1 MTKILAFNRNRRVVG
16 ADSESRRLDDDK
28 VAARRRARDAR
39 PPRAARTAERSDP
52 RDTTGTPVELA
63 ASIVVPTRGRPQLL
77 SRCIASLVLQRFDP
91 ARFEI
96 IIVDDGA
103 GIDASSEE
111 TRSVVAGWAA
121 HTAGSGPRI
130 TYMPSMGAHGP
141 AAARN
146 CGWHAALA
154 PIIAFTDDDTIAR
167 SDWLSNGVRAFD
179 NDVHVVCGRVVM
191 PLNGTPTDYEL
202 DAKNLETAEFVTANC
217 FCRKHVLEDIGGFDE
232 RFRFAWREDSDL
244 HFRLIDYRANIRR
257 EPRAV
262 MMHPIRPAGWGVSL
276 KQVKKVQ
283 FDALLYKKHP
293 RLYRRKIRQKPRWD
307 FYLTVGA
314 LLACIVALLA
324 GSGAAALAAGLVWF
338 FMTARFCAQRLWK
351 TSKSPAH
358 IAEMIVTSVLIP
370 PMAVYWR
377 AVGAIRYRVG
387 FL

>member
-1 MTKILAFNRNRRVVG
+1 MTKILAFNRNRRTIS
-16 ADSESRRLDDDK
+16 ADSENRPQNEGGT
-28 VAARRRARDAR
+28 ATRRRSRDRHAPPSVRSADRSDAR
-39 PPRAARTAERSDP
+39 N
-52 RDTTGTPVELA
+52 TTQTPVELA
-63 ASIVVPTRGRPQLL
+63 VSIVVPTRGRPQLL

-103 GIDASSEE
+103 SIDASSEE
-111 TRSVVAGWAA
+111 TRHVVAGWSA
-121 HTAGSGPRI
+121 HTAGNGPQI
-130 TYMPSMGAHGP
+130 VYIPSMGPHGP

-146 CGWHAALA
+146 HGWRAARA

-167 SDWLSNGVRAFD
+167 SDWLNNGVRAFD
-179 NDVHVVCGRVVM
+179 DNVHVVCGRVVM
-191 PLNGTPTDYEL
+191 PMNGTPTDYEL

-217 FCRKHVLEDIGGFDE
+217 FCRKRVLEDIGGFDE

-307 FYLTVGA
+307 FYVTVGA
-314 LLACIVALLA
+314 LLVCSVALLA
-324 GSGAAALAAGLVWF
+324 GSGLTALAAGLVWF
-338 FMTARFCAQRLWK
+338 VMTARFCAKRLWK

-370 PMAVYWR
+370 PLAVYWR
-377 AVGAIRYRVG
+377 AVGAIRYRAG
-387 FL
+387 LL